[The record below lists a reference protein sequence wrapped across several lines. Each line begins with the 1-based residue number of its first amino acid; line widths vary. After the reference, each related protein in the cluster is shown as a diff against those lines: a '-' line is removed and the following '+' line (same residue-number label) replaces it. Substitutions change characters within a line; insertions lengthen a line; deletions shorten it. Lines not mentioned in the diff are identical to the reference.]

1 MLRIFNPSIFS
12 LKAVAVFSS
21 NLNKIKEKNP
31 KLETCNKYSQRICT
45 PPPHLPPPPQ
55 HSARSQFLKTVQ
67 ESLSL
72 IGAWIFST
80 RINQVKMALKN
91 LSFFQIGTK
100 QMLFHYKE
108 NLPVLEES

>member
-1 MLRIFNPSIFS
+1 MLPISNPSVFS
-12 LKAVAVFSS
+12 LKAVTVFSS
-21 NLNKIKEKNP
+21 NLNKIKEKIP

-45 PPPHLPPPPQ
+45 PPPYPPHPQ
-55 HSARSQFLKTVQ
+55 HSAWSQFLKTVQ

-80 RINQVKMALKN
+80 GINQVKMALKN
-91 LSFFQIGTK
+91 LSLFQIGTK
-100 QMLFHYKE
+100 QMLFHSKE